1 MEYKRDYQM
10 MTPPPTLPTEDS
22 HFKVHYPI
30 WIGILLL
37 CIGLAICALT
47 LGSMLQSSSF
57 NSTIIPGAVI
67 LVAGYLYLTRP
78 YFALAPNRLTA
89 YNLLGGVIK
98 RYPFETFSHLM
109 IEDGT
114 LYIDGGFLE
123 RGRPQPTK
131 LKQWLAKSKDWETL
145 KIIIE

>member
-1 MEYKRDYQM
+1 
-10 MTPPPTLPTEDS
+10 
-22 HFKVHYPI
+22 
-30 WIGILLL
+30 
-37 CIGLAICALT
+37 
-47 LGSMLQSSSF
+47 MLQSSSF